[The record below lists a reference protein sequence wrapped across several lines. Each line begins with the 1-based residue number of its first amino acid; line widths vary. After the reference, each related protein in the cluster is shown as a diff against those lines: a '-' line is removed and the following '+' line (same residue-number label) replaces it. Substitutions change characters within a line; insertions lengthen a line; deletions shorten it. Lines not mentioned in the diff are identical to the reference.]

1 PDNLY
6 GHVYGE
12 SRLHRHHEPRGPW
25 TGSPCRSNR
34 HTLLRNRRQ
43 LEWISSDRNY
53 TGRRYH
59 SNRTEAIP
67 SGRLEAMT
75 AGAEAPV
82 TQSDEVP
89 ETSRSEN
96 PEMKATYKATT
107 ASDGSYQ
114 LKRAG
119 RARANRRAFRAY
131 NAAGLL
137 ACFGI
142 VSPGGFAQKA
152 PAAIGVD

>member
-1 PDNLY
+1 MLQREPPWHLRIHGHGIRCDPDRPSGAVRCGRYANLQREGCYHHHLYGKRKRQLIPDNPY
-6 GHVYGE
+6 GHLYGE

-59 SNRTEAIP
+59 PNRTEAIHR
-67 SGRLEAMT
+67 GRLEAMT

-82 TQSDEVP
+82 TQSEEVA
-89 ETSRSEN
+89 ETGRSE
-96 PEMKATYKATT
+96 K
-107 ASDGSYQ
+107 
-114 LKRAG
+114 
-119 RARANRRAFRAY
+119 
-131 NAAGLL
+131 
-137 ACFGI
+137 
-142 VSPGGFAQKA
+142 PGG
-152 PAAIGVD
+152 